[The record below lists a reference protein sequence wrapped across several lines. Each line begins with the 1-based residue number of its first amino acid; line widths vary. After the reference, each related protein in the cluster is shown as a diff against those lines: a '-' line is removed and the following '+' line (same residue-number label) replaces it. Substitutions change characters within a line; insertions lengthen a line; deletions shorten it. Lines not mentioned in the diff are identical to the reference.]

1 MPATAHLTRH
11 AGKMKQVANLS
22 RMGGHLLVGVG
33 VAASCVQIANE
44 ENIKE
49 KNEIFV
55 ETLTSTAF
63 GYMSG
68 ALIGAYLVTNPLG
81 WGTVIVLAVG
91 STASGLALGKV
102 TAKVYSEL
110 FGDIDLVGGIG
121 VDKVCR

>member
-11 AGKMKQVANLS
+11 ASKMKQVANLS

-44 ENIKE
+44 DNIKE

-55 ETLTSTAF
+55 ETLVSTAA
-63 GYMSG
+63 GYGST
-68 ALIGAYLVTNPLG
+68 ALIGAFLVSNPVG

-91 STASGLALGKV
+91 STAASYASGKMVGNA
-102 TAKVYSEL
+102 YSKF
-110 FGDIDLVGGIG
+110 FGEIDLVGGLG
-121 VDKVCR
+121 VSNICS